1 MELLNGKEIFSSR
14 KLGIYS
20 YRHLL
25 SVQAPNEVKKNW
37 RWRLKIWEAED
48 GKDFR
53 QQMKKAWASLQD
65 TVDLYRSA
73 EWATFAPDTTI
84 PFSVDEVRKM
94 SALKIDWK
102 QYLPGSNKK
111 PELDVQQMKEWL
123 KNKK

>member
-1 MELLNGKEIFSSR
+1 METENMGNGGQEG
-14 KLGIYS
+14 LP
-20 YRHLL
+20 
-25 SVQAPNEVKKNW
+25 ATNE
-37 RWRLKIWEAED
+37 
-48 GKDFR
+48 
-53 QQMKKAWASLQD
+53 KAWASLQD
-65 TVDLYRSA
+65 TVYFYRSS